1 MSDQIDAALQHF
13 QPNEGAWHL
22 ATSYS
27 RFAFSAATAVV
38 KMLRLESVSQQS

>member
-13 QPNEGAWHL
+13 QPDDGAWRL
-22 ATSYS
+22 AASYC

-38 KMLRLESVSQQS
+38 KTVRLESG

>member
-13 QPNEGAWHL
+13 QPDEGAWRL
-22 ATSYS
+22 ATSYG

-38 KMLRLESVSQQS
+38 KMRRLESVWQQS